1 MPHLTT
7 FLHTFS
13 TLMADAPAAAR
24 FVRAFAAAVLRE
36 GDAAAHATEARAA
49 LDEVFAGQKSLVL
62 DVQFTGFAQ
71 KGALVGGVD
80 SVLLRAAGHLITLR
94 IVRIGFTPAAD
105 AAELQAVAA
114 ALAKNSGELG
124 EGGIVGAVSE
134 IAPRGIYLSTN
145 GGAVYKPAARA
156 PATEPASAPPAEAPA
171 PAAESASAPSPPESQ
186 AAAGESPQGAG
197 EATAPPASGFG
208 VAVWDD
214 AVESTELAEFEIL
227 DTAFDAGPSAAAADR
242 AAPASAASTPA
253 PAPGGREEPP
263 SSDMYHFFRA
273 TSTGADEAA
282 EALPRLLHEAE
293 NVTRF
298 DELAEATARTAL
310 ALVRSDAHAQAV
322 ELLDALVREAERQD
336 RNRFFRE
343 SAVQSLRRAGTP
355 DTLHRLVELLP
366 FGGAERERI
375 LRFFVFMGA
384 DALVMLEGLLHR
396 APEPE
401 LRTAVFRALMGVEGQ
416 GDRLIAHAIQD
427 PSPVKTRTLLELA
440 GQAGTDPEV
449 ARRWAA
455 EAAGHRDAAVRVEA
469 ARSAAALGGRG
480 AMRVLVDLLGDAER
494 LVRREAIHGLGTLGE
509 AAAVPFLARLLGDSD
524 EELQCMAAAALG
536 RIGSPEGLPP
546 LLGVVNKRSLLQL
559 KKATRPKI
567 AALNA
572 ISRLH
577 TPAARDA
584 LQSVA
589 AGRDELAEEA
599 RRLLASL

>member
-1 MPHLTT
+1 
-7 FLHTFS
+7 
-13 TLMADAPAAAR
+13 MADAPAAAR
-24 FVRAFAAAVLRE
+24 FVRALAAAVLRE
-36 GDAAAHATEARAA
+36 GDAAAHAAEARAA
-49 LDEVFAGQKSLVL
+49 LDDVFAGQKSLVL

-80 SVLLRAAGHLITLR
+80 PVLLRAAGHLITLR
-94 IVRIGFTPAAD
+94 VTRIGFTPAVD
-105 AAELQAVAA
+105 AAELRAVCD
-114 ALAKNSGELG
+114 ALARNSGELG
-124 EGGIVGAVSE
+124 EAGIIGAMTE
-134 IAPRGIYLSTN
+134 IAPRGVYLSTN
-145 GGAVYKPAARA
+145 AGGVYKPAPRA
-156 PATEPASAPPAEAPA
+156 AAEPAPA
-171 PAAESASAPSPPESQ
+171 PEAPSAEAASASAPAADSPP
-186 AAAGESPQGAG
+186 AAGETAAAAVPAP
-197 EATAPPASGFG
+197 TAPAAG
-208 VAVWDD
+208 AWNED
-214 AVESTELAEFEIL
+214 VESTELAEFEIL
-227 DTAFDAGPSAAAADR
+227 DTAFDTG
-242 AAPASAASTPA
+242 PASASERPAAASSGA
-253 PAPGGREEPP
+253 PVPGGREEPP

-273 TSTGADEAA
+273 SSQGADDAA
-282 EALPRLLHEAE
+282 ETLPKLLHEAE

-298 DELAEATARTAL
+298 DELAENAARTAL
-310 ALVRSDAHAQAV
+310 SLVRSDAHAQAV
-322 ELLDALVREAERQD
+322 ELLDALVREAERAD

-343 SAVQSLRRAGTP
+343 SAVQALRRAGTP
-355 DTLHRLVELLP
+355 DTLHRLVDLLP
-366 FGGAERERI
+366 YGGTERERI
-375 LRFFVFMGA
+375 LRFFLFMGA

-401 LRTAVFRALMGVEGQ
+401 LRTAVFRALMSVEGQ

-440 GQAGTDPEV
+440 GQPGTDPEV

-455 EAAGHRDAAVRVEA
+455 EAAGHRDATVRVEA
-469 ARSAAALGGRG
+469 ARSSAALGGRG
-480 AMRVLVDLLGDAER
+480 AMRVLVDLLGDPER

-572 ISRLH
+572 IARLH

-589 AGRDELAEEA
+589 GGRDELAEEA

>member
-1 MPHLTT
+1 
-7 FLHTFS
+7 
-13 TLMADAPAAAR
+13 MADAPAAAR
-24 FVRAFAAAVLRE
+24 FVRALAAAVLRE
-36 GDAAAHATEARAA
+36 GDAAAHAAEARAA
-49 LDEVFAGQKSLVL
+49 LDDVFAGQKSLVL

-80 SVLLRAAGHLITLR
+80 PVLLRAAGHLITLR
-94 IVRIGFTPAAD
+94 VTRIGFTPAAD
-105 AAELQAVAA
+105 AAELEAVAA
-114 ALAKNSGELG
+114 ALARGSTELG
-124 EGGIVGAVSE
+124 EGGIIAAMQE
-134 IAPRGIYLSTN
+134 IAPRGVYLSTN
-145 GGAVYKPAARA
+145 AGANYKPVPRAA
-156 PATEPASAPPAEAPA
+156 APPAEAPA
-171 PAAESASAPSPPESQ
+171 APPAESPAEAAPPP
-186 AAAGESPQGAG
+186 AAGETQPA
-197 EATAPPASGFG
+197 AAPASAA
-208 VAVWDD
+208 AVWHED
-214 AVESTELAEFEIL
+214 VEGTELAEFEIL
-227 DTAFDAGPSAAAADR
+227 DTVFDEGPAAAPER
-242 AAPASAASTPA
+242 PAGGSATPA
-253 PAPGGREEPP
+253 AAGAPGGREEPP

-273 TSTGADEAA
+273 TSRDADEAA
-282 EALPRLLHEAE
+282 ETLPGLLHAAE

-298 DELAEATARTAL
+298 DELADSAARTAL
-310 ALVRSDAHAQAV
+310 SLVRSDDHAQAV
-322 ELLDALVREAERQD
+322 ELLDALVREAERPD

-366 FGGAERERI
+366 YGGTERERI

-384 DALVMLEGLLHR
+384 DALLMLEGLLHR

-401 LRTAVFRALMGVEGQ
+401 LRTAVFRALMSVEGQ

-440 GQAGTDPEV
+440 GQPGVDTEV
-449 ARRWAA
+449 ARRWAV
-455 EAAGHRDAAVRVEA
+455 EAAGHRDATVRVEA
-469 ARSAAALGGRG
+469 ARSAAALGGRS
-480 AMRVLVDLLGDAER
+480 AMRVLVDLLGDSER
-494 LVRREAIHGLGTLGE
+494 LVRREAIHGLGTLGD

-589 AGRDELAEEA
+589 SGRDELADEA

>member
-1 MPHLTT
+1 
-7 FLHTFS
+7 
-13 TLMADAPAAAR
+13 MADAPAAAR
-24 FVRAFAAAVLRE
+24 FVRAFAAAVLRD
-36 GDAAAHATEARAA
+36 GDAAAHAAEARAA
-49 LDEVFAGQKSLVL
+49 LDDVFAGQKSLVL

-80 SVLLRAAGHLITLR
+80 SLLLRAAGHLITLR
-94 IVRIGFTPAAD
+94 VVRIGFTPATD
-105 AAELQAVAA
+105 AAELQAVAD
-114 ALAKNSGELG
+114 ALARNSGELG
-124 EGGIVGAVSE
+124 EAGIVGALSE

-145 GGAVYKPAARA
+145 GGAVYKPAPRA
-156 PATEPASAPPAEAPA
+156 PAEPAPPVEAPSPDA
-171 PAAESASAPSPPESQ
+171 QDAQDAAESAPAGAGDPAPSPPEAS
-186 AAAGESPQGAG
+186 SPG
-197 EATAPPASGFG
+197 ATA
-208 VAVWDD
+208 WDD
-214 AVESTELAEFEIL
+214 EVESTELAEFEIL
-227 DTAFDAGPSAAAADR
+227 DTAFDAGPGA
-242 AAPASAASTPA
+242 AAPASAAPATGASA
-253 PAPGGREEPP
+253 PAPGGGGREEPP

-273 TSTGADEAA
+273 SGTGADDAA

-310 ALVRSDAHAQAV
+310 SLVRSDAHAQAV

-427 PSPVKTRTLLELA
+427 PSPVRTRTLLELA
-440 GQAGTDPEV
+440 GQAGTDPDV

-455 EAAGHRDAAVRVEA
+455 EAAGHRDPAVRVEA
-469 ARSAAALGGRG
+469 ARGAAALGGRG
-480 AMRVLVDLLGDAER
+480 ALRVLVDLLGDPER

-589 AGRDELAEEA
+589 SGRDELAEEA
-599 RRLLASL
+599 RRLLTSL

>member
-1 MPHLTT
+1 
-7 FLHTFS
+7 
-13 TLMADAPAAAR
+13 MADAPAAAR
-24 FVRAFAAAVLRE
+24 FVRALAAAVLRE
-36 GDAAAHATEARAA
+36 GDAAAHAAEARAA
-49 LDEVFAGQKSLVL
+49 LDDVFAAQKSLVL

-80 SVLLRAAGHLITLR
+80 PVLLRAAGHLIPLR
-94 IVRIGFTPAAD
+94 VTRLGFTPATD
-105 AAELQAVAA
+105 AAELQAVAD
-114 ALAKNSGELG
+114 ALAKSSSELG
-124 EGGIVGAVSE
+124 EGGIIAAIQE
-134 IAPRGIYLSTN
+134 IAPRGVYLSTN
-145 GGAVYKPAARA
+145 AGANYKPAPRA
-156 PATEPASAPPAEAPA
+156 PAAPAADPPPPAPEAAASPEAAPAAGEPAKPAAPASA
-171 PAAESASAPSPPESQ
+171 
-186 AAAGESPQGAG
+186 AAA
-197 EATAPPASGFG
+197 
-208 VAVWDD
+208 WDD
-214 AVESTELAEFEIL
+214 DVEGTELAEFEIL
-227 DTAFDAGPSAAAADR
+227 DTVFDEGPGAAPERPAAGA
-242 AAPASAASTPA
+242 AAPASAGAGA
-253 PAPGGREEPP
+253 GGGREEPP

-273 TSTGADEAA
+273 TTRDADEAA
-282 EALPRLLHEAE
+282 ETLPGLLHAAE

-298 DELAEATARTAL
+298 DELADSAARTAL
-310 ALVRSDAHAQAV
+310 SLVRSDDHAQAV
-322 ELLDALVREAERQD
+322 ELLDALVREAERAD

-343 SAVQSLRRAGTP
+343 SAVQALRRAGTP

-366 FGGAERERI
+366 YGGTERERI

-401 LRTAVFRALMGVEGQ
+401 LRTAVFRALMSVEGQ

-440 GQAGTDPEV
+440 GQQGIDPEV
-449 ARRWAA
+449 ARRWAV
-455 EAAGHRDAAVRVEA
+455 EAAGHRDATVRVEA

-480 AMRVLVDLLGDAER
+480 AMRVLVDLLGDSER
-494 LVRREAIHGLGTLGE
+494 LVRREAIHGLGTLGD

-546 LLGVVNKRSLLQL
+546 LLGAVNKRSLLQL

-572 ISRLH
+572 IARLH

-589 AGRDELAEEA
+589 SGRDELAEEA

>member
-1 MPHLTT
+1 
-7 FLHTFS
+7 
-13 TLMADAPAAAR
+13 MADAPAAAR

-36 GDAAAHATEARAA
+36 GDAAAHASEARAV
-49 LDEVFAGQKSLVL
+49 LDDVFAGQKSLVL

-71 KGALVGGVD
+71 KGALLGGVD
-80 SVLLRAAGHLITLR
+80 PLLLRAAGHLITLR
-94 IVRIGFTPAAD
+94 VVRIGFTPATD
-105 AAELQAVAA
+105 AAELQAVAD
-114 ALAKNSGELG
+114 ALARNSGELG
-124 EGGIVGAVSE
+124 EAGIVGAVSE

-145 GGAVYKPAARA
+145 GGAVYKPAPRA
-156 PATEPASAPPAEAPA
+156 PAEPAPAPPVQSAEAAAPAAEPVSVPTTEPASAEAP
-171 PAAESASAPSPPESQ
+171 
-186 AAAGESPQGAG
+186 AAAGETPPVAALEPATPAPSSASPA
-197 EATAPPASGFG
+197 
-208 VAVWDD
+208 WDD
-214 AVESTELAEFEIL
+214 EVESTELAEFEIL
-227 DTAFDAGPSAAAADR
+227 DTVFDAGPSAAAPAP
-242 AAPASAASTPA
+242 AAPASSAATPA
-253 PAPGGREEPP
+253 PGAGGREEPP

-273 TSTGADEAA
+273 TGTGADEAA

-310 ALVRSDAHAQAV
+310 SLVRSDAHAQAV

-355 DTLHRLVELLP
+355 ETLHRLVELLP

-536 RIGSPEGLPP
+536 RIGSQEALPP

-559 KKATRPKI
+559 KKTTRPKI

-572 ISRLH
+572 IARLH

-589 AGRDELAEEA
+589 SGRDELAEEA

>member
-1 MPHLTT
+1 
-7 FLHTFS
+7 
-13 TLMADAPAAAR
+13 
-24 FVRAFAAAVLRE
+24 
-36 GDAAAHATEARAA
+36 
-49 LDEVFAGQKSLVL
+49 
-62 DVQFTGFAQ
+62 
-71 KGALVGGVD
+71 
-80 SVLLRAAGHLITLR
+80 
-94 IVRIGFTPAAD
+94 
-105 AAELQAVAA
+105 
-114 ALAKNSGELG
+114 
-124 EGGIVGAVSE
+124 
-134 IAPRGIYLSTN
+134 
-145 GGAVYKPAARA
+145 
-156 PATEPASAPPAEAPA
+156 
-171 PAAESASAPSPPESQ
+171 
-186 AAAGESPQGAG
+186 
-197 EATAPPASGFG
+197 
-208 VAVWDD
+208 VWDD
-214 AVESTELAEFEIL
+214 DVEGTELAEFEIL
-227 DTAFDAGPSAAAADR
+227 DTAFDEGPAAAPERPA
-242 AAPASAASTPA
+242 AGAPASASGT
-253 PAPGGREEPP
+253 GGREEPP

-273 TSTGADEAA
+273 SSAGPDDAAD
-282 EALPRLLHEAE
+282 ALPGLLHAAE

-298 DELAEATARTAL
+298 DELADSAARTAL
-310 ALVRSDAHAQAV
+310 SLVRSDDHAQAV
-322 ELLDALVREAERQD
+322 ELLDALVREAERSD

-343 SAVQSLRRAGTP
+343 SAVQALRRAGTP

-366 FGGAERERI
+366 YGGKERERI

-384 DALVMLEGLLHR
+384 DALLMLEGLLHR

-401 LRTAVFRALMGVEGQ
+401 LRTAVFRALMSVEGQ

-440 GQAGTDPEV
+440 GQQGVDPEV
-449 ARRWAA
+449 ARRWAG

-480 AMRVLVDLLGDAER
+480 AMRVLVDLLGDSER
-494 LVRREAIHGLGTLGE
+494 LVRREAIHGLGTLGD

-572 ISRLH
+572 ISRLN

-589 AGRDELAEEA
+589 SGRDELAEEA